1 MLWKG
6 GLESP
11 HIRKTRYSHFVDGEH
26 EVTFDVYPGI
36 FFREENEDKLILAE
50 CEVEEEEGEAEHM
63 IKGFIESFGEGVT
76 ASAVPETSVF
86 FSNKKID
93 KMIKKGEVFGSHS

>member
-1 MLWKG
+1 V
-6 GLESP
+6 
-11 HIRKTRYSHFVDGEH
+11 R
-26 EVTFDVYPGI
+26 
-36 FFREENEDKLILAE
+36 
-50 CEVEEEEGEAEHM
+50 
-63 IKGFIESFGEGVT
+63 GFIESFGEGVT